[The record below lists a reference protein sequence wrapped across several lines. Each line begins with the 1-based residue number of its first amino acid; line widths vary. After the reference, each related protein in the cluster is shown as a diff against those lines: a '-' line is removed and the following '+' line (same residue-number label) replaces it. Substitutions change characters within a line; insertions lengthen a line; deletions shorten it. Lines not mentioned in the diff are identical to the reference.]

1 MENYGDIRESQTMN
15 HRSDQGMADIVP
27 RDETQAR
34 LDARAAAV
42 ARFEPE
48 AEYTIADRLEER
60 SQRFAERPFLLYA
73 DLVLSYDEVN
83 ARANQAAHA
92 LRCLGLAAGEVC
104 AMAMENRPDLFIL
117 WFGLAKLGVTVTLL
131 NTQIRGRQLQH
142 ALHEAGARAVIVG
155 EECLAGFVGLEG
167 KLPLWLWPDPEK
179 PATPEHRGLAAL
191 ELAPLV
197 AAAPRYNPP
206 RAWRAG
212 IRSGSPAVLVFTS
225 GTTGLPKA
233 AIYSHM
239 RWLLTGDAM
248 EVGLRASSED
258 VFYCFLPLYHG
269 AAANA
274 VGSTALH
281 CGSAIFIRRRF
292 SAREFWTDVRRHG
305 ITVCQYV
312 GEICR
317 YLLNQPERP
326 DDKLHSL
333 RCISGTGMIAELW
346 QRWVERFGPMDI
358 TEGWGATEANCSLIN
373 LDNRI
378 GSCGRIPDWE
388 KTNLRLVRYDSIS
401 DSYPRD
407 AEGRYIV
414 CEPGEV
420 GEAIG
425 MIHEQAAATRF
436 EGYTSKEATE
446 KKILRNVFRAGD
458 AWWRSGDLLR
468 CDEDGYCWFVDRIG
482 DTFRWKS
489 ENVST
494 MEVAAALADFVGVEF
509 VTVYGVAVPG
519 HDGRCG
525 MAALVMRPGFDFDPR
540 AFYRLTEERL
550 PRYAAP
556 QFLRLCAQADMTTTY
571 KLRKV
576 DLQAQGYDP
585 ARCGDPLYVRDEE
598 EKTYLPL
605 SPEVLARA
613 GFAAFA

>member
-1 MENYGDIRESQTMN
+1 MN
-15 HRSDQGMADIVP
+15 HGSDQDTARIVP
-27 RDETQAR
+27 REQTQAI
-34 LDARAAAV
+34 LDARAVAV
-42 ARFEPE
+42 ARFRPE

-60 SQRFAERPFLLYA
+60 SLRFAGRPFLLYA
-73 DLVLSYDEVN
+73 GLVLTYEEVN
-83 ARANQAAHA
+83 ARANQVAHAAHG
-92 LRCLGLAAGEVC
+92 LGLKSGEVC
-104 AMAMENRPDLFIL
+104 ALAMENRPDLFIL

-142 ALHEAGARAVIVG
+142 ALAEAGARAVIAG
-155 EECLAGFVGLEG
+155 EECLAGFAGLEG
-167 KLPLWLWPDPEK
+167 NLPLWLWPDPEK
-179 PATPEHRGLAAL
+179 PATPEHRALAVL

-197 AAAPRYNPP
+197 AAAPRDNSP

-212 IRSGSPAVLVFTS
+212 IRSESPAVLVFTS

-248 EVGLRASSED
+248 EVGWRVTSDD

-281 CGSAIFIRRRF
+281 CGAAIFIRRRF
-292 SAREFWTDVRRHG
+292 SAREFWSDVRSHG

-317 YLLNQPERP
+317 YLPNQTPSP
-326 DDKLHSL
+326 QDKQHSL
-333 RCISGTGMIAELW
+333 RCISGTGMVAELW
-346 QRWVERFGPMDI
+346 QRWVERFGSMDI
-358 TEGWGATEANCSLIN
+358 VETWGATEANCSLMN

-378 GSCGRIPDWE
+378 GSCGRVPFWE
-388 KTNLRLVRYDSIS
+388 KTNLRLVRYDSS
-401 DSYPRD
+401 NDCHPRD
-407 AEGRYIV
+407 AEGRYV
-414 CEPGEV
+414 LCQPGEA
-420 GEAIG
+420 GEVIG
-425 MIHEQAAATRF
+425 MIYEEAAATRF
-436 EGYTSKEATE
+436 EGYTSKEATQ
-446 KKILRNVFRAGD
+446 KKILRNVFREGD

-468 CDEDGYCWFVDRIG
+468 CDEEGYCWFVDRIG

-494 MEVAAALADFVGVEF
+494 MEVAAALADFPALEF
-509 VTVYGVAVPG
+509 VTIYGVAVPG
-519 HDGRCG
+519 QEGRCG
-525 MAALVMRPGFDFDPR
+525 MAALVLRAGMDFDAA
-540 AFYRLTEERL
+540 AFYALTEQRL

-556 QFLRLCAQADMTTTY
+556 QFLRLCAQADMTSTY

-585 ARCGDPLYVRDEE
+585 ARCGDPLYVRDEAGRS
-598 EKTYLPL
+598 YLPL
-605 SPEVLARA
+605 SAETLAQT